1 MGRDGG
7 STSASYLGLRFT
19 NVALPRNATI
29 TSAKV
34 QFYSAQGQW
43 ISMSVTITADAT
55 GNSAAFTATSK
66 PSQRSLT
73 TATVKYTDNT
83 NWSANTWYTSS
94 DLSAVIQEL
103 VNRPDWSSGNS
114 LSLILK
120 GNGAAYARKFIKS
133 FEGGAATAPKLVITY
148 R

>member
-19 NVALPRNATI
+19 NVVLPRNATI

-43 ISMSVTITADAT
+43 ISMSETITADAT

-73 TATVKYTDNT
+73 TAKVVYTNDT
-83 NWSANTWYTSS
+83 NWPTNTWHTSS
-94 DLSAVIQEL
+94 DLTAVIQEL
-103 VNRPDWSSGNS
+103 VNRPDWSTGNS
-114 LSLILK
+114 LTLILK
-120 GNGAAYARKFIKS
+120 GNGAANARKFIKS
-133 FEGGAATAPKLVITY
+133 YEGAPQRLQNS
-148 R
+148 